1 MIILTKYISVLQ
13 GFKNRKQQEEGR
25 KATRLNKMVILAAVI
40 ELQVHLELSSPQP
53 KTDGGSTAHLK

>member
-53 KTDGGSTAHLK
+53 KTEGGSRVYLK

>member
-13 GFKNRKQQEEGR
+13 GFKNRKQQEEER

-40 ELQVHLELSSPQP
+40 ELQVHLELS
-53 KTDGGSTAHLK
+53 G

>member
-1 MIILTKYISVLQ
+1 MIIFAKYLSVLQ
-13 GFKNRKQQEEGR
+13 GFKNRKQQEEER

-53 KTDGGSTAHLK
+53 KTEGGSRVYLQ

>member
-53 KTDGGSTAHLK
+53 KTEGGSRVYLQ